1 MAPSS
6 RKKAESP
13 DPSQTPSQT
22 ESQPQESLVGQ
33 PASPQPPADY
43 EIIEIGEIPEPEVV
57 EVKKPVVSVDDD
69 GTIQIK

>member
-1 MAPSS
+1 M
-6 RKKAESP
+6 
-13 DPSQTPSQT
+13 
-22 ESQPQESLVGQ
+22 GQ

-43 EIIEIGEIPEPEVV
+43 EVIEIGEIPEPKVV